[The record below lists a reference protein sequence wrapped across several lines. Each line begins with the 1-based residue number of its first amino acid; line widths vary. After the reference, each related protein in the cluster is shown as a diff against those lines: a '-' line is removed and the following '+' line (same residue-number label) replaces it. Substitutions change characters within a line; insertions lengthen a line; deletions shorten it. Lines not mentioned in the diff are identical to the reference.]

1 MTRIDI
7 GGTDDEE
14 TAAAD
19 GLLAL
24 VVAVVEILVDAL
36 EREAVRRMDDGDLS
50 EEEIERLGTQLASLE
65 EEIDGLKA
73 EMELEEPVDDLRG
86 QLDGLVGDALS
97 RVRADEFAGDTPTTM
112 EDLQNLGRVGPGEA
126 SSASTDTPAN
136 GSTGSEEAP
145 R

>member
-1 MTRIDI
+1 MTRIDV
-7 GGTDDEE
+7 GGTDDES
-14 TAAAD
+14 TAAGD

-36 EREAVRRMDDGDLS
+36 EREAVRRMDHGDLS
-50 EEEIERLGTQLASLE
+50 EAEIERLGSQLASLE

-73 EMELEEPVDDLRG
+73 ELEVEEPVDDLRG

-97 RVRADEFAGDTPTTM
+97 RVRADEFAGGTPTSM
-112 EDLQNLGRVGPGEA
+112 EDLQNLGRVGSSDAG
-126 SSASTDTPAN
+126 SASTDPTTT
-136 GSTGSEEAP
+136 GSTTSEEAQ